1 MRTGVLGPPRAT
13 GPCQGG
19 CGLGKAHRPGSGLPA
34 SDAVIAPRCAL
45 PAPRPLCLSFPV
57 GNGRVLAALQVTHPL
72 PGLDRPRRAP
82 PSRGLSSPR
91 RPRAP
96 PGSPRGGGGAGR
108 AAGRL
113 RGAPAGGRGGA
124 GGGDAAR
131 LPLPRLLPPPP
142 PSWSAAPEGGGGR
155 RREPREEPPPPPRHG
170 ARVSARGPARPRT
183 TWRRRRRGCCCWRS
197 AAAWP
202 PPRVG
207 GRGPRGQWPGGQVRG
222 ARRRLCKLGA
232 SWGARRG
239 CPPPPAARG
248 PRAGPLSRPPGPLPG
263 RPGPVPRPGPA
274 RRARGRRRPRQV
286 RRGRVLTCPRP
297 GARSEVRPRVAGRA
311 RPRRDRVDP
320 GRRAG
325 AERGLS
331 AQRQASP
338 PCVGDS
344 AASPFPMAARRAPR
358 TDLSCRESSQ
368 IGRRA
373 AWPVALPSFICEA
386 VGFQA
391 DRHLPGARRTRLAA
405 GPPPPPP
412 RRGPGPVST
421 PGVAS
426 WGRRAG

>member
-1 MRTGVLGPPRAT
+1 MAAVAGKRTDLA
-13 GPCQGG
+13 
-19 CGLGKAHRPGSGLPA
+19 PGSWLPTA
-34 SDAVIAPRCAL
+34 ELPRGVPFPR
-45 PAPRPLCLSFPV
+45 PAPRASVSPSVKAGSL
-57 GNGRVLAALQVTHPL
+57 RALQVTHLL
-72 PGLDRPRRAP
+72 PGLDRPRSTPP
-82 PSRGLSSPR
+82 PSRAVKPAPTPRPPRSPR
-91 RPRAP
+91 R
-96 PGSPRGGGGAGR
+96 GGGAGR

-155 RREPREEPPPPPRHG
+155 RREPREEPPPPPPRHG

-183 TWRRRRRGCCCWRS
+183 TWRRRRRGCCCSRS

-222 ARRRLCKLGA
+222 ARKRLCKLGA

-248 PRAGPLSRPPGPLPG
+248 PRAGPLSRPLGPLPG
-263 RPGPVPRPGPA
+263 RPGRVPCPGSA

-320 GRRAG
+320 GPRAG

-344 AASPFPMAARRAPR
+344 SASRFPMAARLACQPR
-358 TDLSCRESSQ
+358 EL
-368 IGRRA
+368 I
-373 AWPVALPSFICEA
+373 
-386 VGFQA
+386 
-391 DRHLPGARRTRLAA
+391 
-405 GPPPPPP
+405 
-412 RRGPGPVST
+412 
-421 PGVAS
+421 
-426 WGRRAG
+426 